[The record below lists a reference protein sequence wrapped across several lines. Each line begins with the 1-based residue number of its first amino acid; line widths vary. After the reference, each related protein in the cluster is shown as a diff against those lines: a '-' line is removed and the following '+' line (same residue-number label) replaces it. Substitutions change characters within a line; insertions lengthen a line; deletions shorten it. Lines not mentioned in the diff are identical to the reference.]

1 MKTTLCLPA
10 VAAAV
15 LLAGCSPTDS
25 PTGRAAAATP
35 TSTAKTQTEPSGSL
49 SAADQSAIADTIKSW
64 LLEPRCDLMT
74 SEFLSEQVL
83 HFFDGDP
90 VKQCDFYKSQFVPKQ
105 YGRGDIKIENIKGNA
120 TEATAV
126 CGDFQTNV
134 TTNFTLVNTGT
145 GWKIAKAA

>member
-35 TSTAKTQTEPSGSL
+35 TSTTQTQTQPTGSL

-74 SEFLSEQVL
+74 SEFLS
-83 HFFDGDP
+83 
-90 VKQCDFYKSQFVPKQ
+90 
-105 YGRGDIKIENIKGNA
+105 
-120 TEATAV
+120 
-126 CGDFQTNV
+126 
-134 TTNFTLVNTGT
+134 
-145 GWKIAKAA
+145 